1 MNNNNKY
8 RYTYLDLRFHS
19 YMFEFDEYRRDE
31 NPILI
36 FTRNVL
42 TNERYAIEDF
52 SEDDVYEAF
61 RRQYEEVIGRWT
73 EANERAFNR
82 VYQAVMA

>member
-1 MNNNNKY
+1 MNDKY
-8 RYTYLDLRFHS
+8 QYTYLDLRFHP
-19 YMFEFDEYRRDE
+19 YMFEFDEYYRDE

-61 RRQYEEVIGRWT
+61 RRQFEQFVGTWT
-73 EANERAFNR
+73 DNNERAFNR
-82 VYQAVMA
+82 VYQAIMA

>member
-1 MNNNNKY
+1 
-8 RYTYLDLRFHS
+8 
-19 YMFEFDEYRRDE
+19 MFEFDEYYRDE
-31 NPILI
+31 NPILV

-61 RRQYEEVIGRWT
+61 RRQFEQFVGKWT
-73 EANERAFNR
+73 DDNERAFNR
-82 VYQAVMA
+82 VYQAIRA